1 MNPTGRVFTG
11 MSSPRN
17 SSDITPSN
25 SEVSFPSIRWWCVF
39 QCVFSRQTGRR
50 GPLRAIAFC
59 LAVGG
64 LVLLFGSSCETV
76 QRTVIVPTEIEGAT
90 YAGNKACME
99 CHTNICR
106 VFPMNAHSRVDSD
119 KNLMSGQTGCE
130 SCHGPASRHI
140 AAGGGRGKFI
150 VNPRKDPEAC
160 FQCHLDVQGQFH
172 LPQRH
177 PVLEGRMNCVQ
188 CHDPHGKDIYK
199 PSNGSPGLA
208 MGRLN
213 ESCAQCHRDQTRPF
227 VYEHP
232 AMREGCV
239 TCHSPHGSV
248 NPKMLVERDVN
259 LCLKCHVQMAGGGVG
274 PGQVYIGKIEHS
286 AYVRQG
292 TCWSAGCH
300 TAVHGSNMS
309 RLLVY

>member
-1 MNPTGRVFTG
+1 MDSSINPSKVSA
-11 MSSPRN
+11 SSPEIEIQ
-17 SSDITPSN
+17 SPSN
-25 SEVSFPSIRWWCVF
+25 TLWRSFRTYFASE
-39 QCVFSRQTGRR
+39 
-50 GPLRAIAFC
+50 IAWMGAAKAAVVC
-59 LAVGG
+59 LMVGA
-64 LVLLFGSSCETV
+64 LVLLFGSSCGTV
-76 QRTVIVPTEIEGAT
+76 QRTVIVPAEIEGAT

-106 VFPMNAHSRVDSD
+106 VFPMNAHARVDSD
-119 KNLMSGQTGCE
+119 KTQMPGQTGCE
-130 SCHGPASRHI
+130 SCHGPASKHI
-140 AAGGGRGKFI
+140 AVGGGRGKFI
-150 VNPRKDPEAC
+150 INPRKDPEAC

-177 PVLEGRMNCVQ
+177 PVLEGRMNCAQ
-188 CHDPHGKDIYK
+188 CHDPHGKDVFK
-199 PSNGSPGLA
+199 PSNGLA

-232 AMREGCV
+232 ALREGCV
-239 TCHSPHGSV
+239 TCHSPHGSI
-248 NPKMLVERDVN
+248 NSKMLVERDVN